1 MSSRFGA
8 SLSGAAG
15 RAPGRRLVYGKGPMS
30 EKEVNAYL
38 LARDAVRRIQRVS
51 PLLVPRQ
58 NQGVWAG
65 SGLGGR
71 PQGGP
76 PSARA
81 G

>member
-8 SLSGAAG
+8 SLSGAAS
-15 RAPGRRLVYGKGPMS
+15 RAPDRRLGSGKGAMS
-30 EKEVNAYL
+30 EKEVHAYL
-38 LARDAVRRIQRVS
+38 FARDAVRRIQRVS

-58 NQGVWAG
+58 NQGAWAG
-65 SGLGGR
+65 SEPGGR

-76 PSARA
+76 ARV